1 MTAKKA
7 PAKKAA
13 PAKTAKP
20 AAKKAAPAA
29 KKATK
34 PVAAAAAADEELVFT
49 RPESMVD
56 RATHY
61 CPGCHHGIAH
71 RLVAELLDELELT
84 ENTVAVS
91 SIGCSV
97 FLYNYIKVDTVEA
110 PHGRAPAVATG
121 VKRAR
126 GDKFVFTYQGDG
138 DLASI
143 GMAEIMHAA
152 NRGER
157 LTVVFVN
164 NTVYGMTGGQMAPTT
179 LIGQKTT
186 TCPGGRCKD
195 REGAPIRMS
204 EIIAQLG
211 GVAYCARGSLDS
223 VKNIRQAKKY
233 LKRAFQIQKDGIG
246 FSFVELL
253 SGCPTNWRMSALAAN
268 KRITEEMIPYFP
280 LGVYRDVA
288 DGTCGSTV
296 APEGGK

>member
-1 MTAKKA
+1 MTKA
-7 PAKKAA
+7 QKAA
-13 PAKTAKP
+13 PKASPKESP
-20 AAKKAAPAA
+20 KAANAA
-29 KKATK
+29 
-34 PVAAAAAADEELVFT
+34 EELVFT
-49 RPESMVD
+49 RPASMVD

-71 RLVAELLDELELT
+71 RLVAELLDELGLK
-84 ENTVAVS
+84 ENTIAVS
-91 SIGCSV
+91 AIGCSV
-97 FLYNYIKVDTVEA
+97 FLYNYIDVDTVEA

-126 GDKFVFTYQGDG
+126 PDKFVFTYQGDG

-157 LTVVFVN
+157 MSVVFVN

-195 REGAPIRMS
+195 REGSPIRMS

-211 GVAYCARGSLDS
+211 GTAFCARGSLDS
-223 VKNIRQAKKY
+223 VKNIRQAKKFM
-233 LKRAFQIQKDGIG
+233 RQAFEVQTKGQG
-246 FSFVELL
+246 FGFVELL
-253 SGCPTNWRMSALAAN
+253 AGCPTNWRMTPLKAN
-268 KRITEEMIPYFP
+268 QRITDEMIPYFP
-280 LGVYRDVA
+280 LGVFKDVDA
-288 DGTCGSTV
+288 DGTCGSIDPTV
-296 APEGGK
+296 SGGK